1 MTKSRK
7 KNYKLRRRV
16 KRTVASIIM
25 VMAVVVA
32 AIPVENYGTMQASGI
47 ADGDLRADA
56 DAYLLSSGSLKSV
69 LKKYDSTCEN
79 AYSSGDKKTV
89 QHIEGDTFID
99 AYEIQLDSSKNNAM
113 ITKSVF
119 AKDREQFDIYETEY
133 YGYVQMDD
141 AYQRA
146 VYDLFA
152 GETYKLTYGTQ
163 SNNYSKNPVT
173 LTEGSSST
181 TLNFNSVTFDTIK
194 DEAPTGN
201 VSGTPSGPI
210 SYTDEINTYIKI
222 NSTQPNALNILENY
236 APNLLDEHKNKINTY
251 NEEMQRYINVL
262 EQIKAKSDNEIT
274 ADDETEWNNTVS
286 SINNLNTSISN
297 LTTFSATFETIRSTE
312 SDVDKDQ
319 NGLQDIIDYT
329 ICQRL
334 SHNTTNDDLKKYEL
348 KRLYS
353 EKGVIVYVP
362 VNTSNQGPT
371 GSQVN
376 DDAGYLATGKAVI
389 KGIKSNAFN
398 PTEAH
403 TAADNGEIAKITIP
417 ASVEFIGERA
427 FAKSNYL
434 KDVTIDDSNCTI
446 LGDEAFYG
454 CVNLNSVRFTSG
466 NSKLKTI
473 GCMAF
478 YNTSLNDIVF
488 PEYVEV
494 IGAGCLYYSGIQ
506 SMTMGGLKNGTL
518 TIEPY
523 AFFGCNKLSQ
533 VNFAGE
539 STNFKIGSGAF
550 ALTAD
555 QDGGAL
561 TDFVFPSYMN
571 QIKYDDNNDYILA
584 GRENLKTVTFPGRL
598 GNGADGTIPDGT
610 LAGCTQL
617 DYVVF
622 PDGAYNATFDPA
634 KLFCEVLNNQFYVT
648 GPEKGANSNTK
659 ATPRT
664 LTWNAVPG
672 YYTEDGKQ
680 GVIPYKFTDS
690 SGTVHIEIGVG
701 EESRDDYIATIDII
715 DEGAK
720 TAVLSSYLENHPSEF
735 GSIAV
740 VIPEKVGEYT
750 IKEIADGCFKD
761 VKDIIYKV
769 VITDGTVERINA
781 NAFKDCGKLQWVEL
795 GDSVNYIGESAF
807 EGCKN
812 LENIVFS
819 QTQTSLFGDEDS
831 YWSDALTIGNNAFKT
846 GSDFLTFH
854 GAVHP
859 EYAPYKLAMSA
870 DSKSM
875 TGTSLQICYKT
886 DAPTNLTILRDN
898 TTGESTLIDYPHY
911 EEIDTINKALIE
923 KWANGDAGY
932 SITDKFEEWNE
943 LRGTTNYT
951 DRPYNINGYYSEED
965 IPLYTLFMTIPKGI
979 DSIDAKEY
987 YNNADNASDLAYL
1000 TRTYTSEKRI
1010 SGATGNEIE
1019 VAINGSNNAER
1030 SINHKQSYSKYGD
1043 VKSVYSKE
1051 GYVSESDLD
1060 EFGLTPGLF
1069 SGFLAEADRSSVV
1082 AELTP
1087 PEDTTPGIIWRTYN
1101 GHQYVENSII
1111 GNDYLTAIDLTSVKE
1126 LPDYAFMSCENL
1138 LTTSYGTEMQSI
1150 GALPYRNCKSLSEII
1165 IPADNPYA
1173 LFDNMI
1179 LYRKN
1184 QSNERAVSG
1193 LEIIQC
1199 LEGRGNP
1206 NTNSSSFKV
1215 GEGSGDTY
1223 LADVVSIDKEA
1234 FSYCDNITEVDL
1246 STSSI
1251 TTLPERCFYKAE
1263 KLDTVILP
1271 DTIEVIGEEAF
1282 LGTNSNRIEV
1292 TIPNP
1297 QCAIGE
1303 TAFDL
1308 ASGQKV
1314 TIRGPKF
1321 DSTGTRQS
1329 AIYNY
1334 YLKMKEKYDNIEFIG
1349 DDSHKVTFIDYD
1361 TSLIVDSQIA
1371 NPQYVGHGEDA
1382 VCVAKPQRT
1391 GYEFSEWKC
1400 ILADGSQYTGTTD
1413 PWLNVT
1419 EDRIIQAVYKP
1430 NSNIVVPDGVD
1441 YTLTIENGTANGKT
1455 GSLTAKGGDQIIV
1468 IADTK
1473 TDGSKFQYWT
1483 VDPSS
1488 YTNLLVDGVSA
1499 NSTTF
1504 VMPNDNVK
1512 LTANFSTGSGGG
1524 TGGGESGG
1532 GTGGGSGTGGSS
1544 TDTTKKYKVTVNYG
1558 TGSGEY
1564 KAGDTVTISALAP
1577 DTSSKVFSKWT
1588 TATSGVGFASA
1599 TSATTTFIMPASDVT
1614 VTANYK
1620 TRTSDDEDNDSD
1632 SSSSSRRPG
1641 SSSTTTTVS
1650 NRPSS
1655 STATTGTTG
1664 TVTNTTNGNT
1674 TGTNNSNNNNGN
1686 KLYITK
1692 NGVSN
1697 KDVGSVTVDGS
1708 TDNFIVKI
1716 SDSDEA
1722 TAAVKEALTN
1732 KYGSLDGL
1740 AYFPMD
1746 ISLYDS
1752 TGQNKIT
1759 DTYGL
1764 NITVTMP
1771 IPDVLIQY
1779 GGNARVAA
1787 ADNGN
1792 LQQLTPKF
1800 TTIDG
1805 IACIS
1810 FVPPH
1815 FSPYVIYVDTNNLVA
1830 GQTLDSTPST
1840 GDPIHPKWFAAIG
1853 MACISIILFA
1863 TSDGH
1868 KRRKYRAA

>member
-47 ADGDLRADA
+47 EGVNLRQMADTYLQSSSNKYVSSTYESAYSGDL
-56 DAYLLSSGSLKSV
+56 
-69 LKKYDSTCEN
+69 
-79 AYSSGDKKTV
+79 KTV

-99 AYEIQLDSSKNNAM
+99 AYQVKLSSSKKEAM
-113 ITKSVF
+113 ISRSVF
-119 AKDREQFDIYETEY
+119 KNDIERFDIFETEY
-133 YGYVQMDD
+133 YDYVQMEDS
-141 AYQRA
+141 YLTA
-146 VYDLFA
+146 VYQTFENESYGLEYQTTSTHYTGPDVVDTSLTFDAVDAKTIDL
-152 GETYKLTYGTQ
+152 TQ
-163 SNNYSKNPVT
+163 APTKNYSGAPGTFNYTPSPGIINPYTSINSSVSVDAEDILKTYAPKAYDAFKQAINDHNDKVKVQTGILEDIKNLGSAATPDDVNKWNAAKTEIETLNTQIDMVKT
-173 LTEGSSST
+173 LTK
-181 TLNFNSVTFDTIK
+181 TFSEIRTN
-194 DEAPTGN
+194 E
-201 VSGTPSGPI
+201 SE
-210 SYTDEINTYIKI
+210 TDE
-222 NSTQPNALNILENY
+222 
-236 APNLLDEHKNKINTY
+236 DG
-251 NEEMQRYINVL
+251 
-262 EQIKAKSDNEIT
+262 
-274 ADDETEWNNTVS
+274 
-286 SINNLNTSISN
+286 
-297 LTTFSATFETIRSTE
+297 
-312 SDVDKDQ
+312 
-319 NGLQDIIDYT
+319 NGLQDIVDYT
-329 ICQRL
+329 ICNRMK
-334 SHNTTNDDLKKYEL
+334 STNPSGDTLDRYQLRKL
-348 KRLYS
+348 ISPDGTR
-353 EKGVIVYVP
+353 VYVP
-362 VNTSNQGPT
+362 QNKGQGPAP
-371 GSQVN
+371 GQFN
-376 DDAGYLATGKAVI
+376 DKNNYLASGSVTI
-389 KGIKSNAFN
+389 EGIASNAFD
-398 PTEAH
+398 PTYTGSGTPVPATKEVASL
-403 TAADNGEIAKITIP
+403 TIP
-417 ASVEFIGERA
+417 QSVKFIGEKA
-427 FAKSNYL
+427 FANSNYL
-434 KDVTIDDSNCTI
+434 KDVTINDSNCTI
-446 LGDEAFYG
+446 LGDEAFSG
-454 CVNLNSVRFTSG
+454 CVKLSSVKFTSG
-466 NSKLKTI
+466 NSGLKII
-473 GCMAF
+473 GCRAF
-478 YNTSLNDIVF
+478 YNTSLSDIVF

-506 SMTMGGLKNGTL
+506 SMTMGGLRNGTL

-523 AFFGCNKLSQ
+523 AFFGCDKLSQ

-539 STNFKIGSGAF
+539 STNFKIGDGAF

-561 TDFVFPSYMN
+561 KDFVFPSYMN
-571 QIKYDDNNDYILA
+571 QMKYGNGNDDNNYILA

-617 DYVVF
+617 DYVKF

-634 KLFCEVLNNQFYVT
+634 KLFREVLNNQFYVT
-648 GPEKGANSNTK
+648 GPETGASSNTK

-979 DSIDAKEY
+979 DSIDAKDY

>member
-16 KRTVASIIM
+16 KRTTASIIM

-47 ADGDLRADA
+47 ADGTDLQSKANS
-56 DAYLLSSGSLKSV
+56 YLETAANKYNASSYEN
-69 LKKYDSTCEN
+69 KY
-79 AYSSGDKKTV
+79 SGATKTV
-89 QHIEGDTFID
+89 QHIEGDAFID
-99 AYEIQLDSSKNNAM
+99 AYEIKLGSGNGAM
-113 ITKSVF
+113 IARSVF
-119 AKDREQFDIYETEY
+119 ARDRDQFDIYETEY
-133 YGYVQMDD
+133 YDYVQMDD
-141 AYQRA
+141 EYLTA
-146 VYDLFA
+146 VYNAFDA
-152 GETYKLTYGTQ
+152 EEYKLA
-163 SNNYSKNPVT
+163 YSTDSKAYSSRTVNLTDADGNTTDT
-173 LTEGSSST
+173 LTFTAVTAQTIDTNAQGSVE
-181 TLNFNSVTFDTIK
+181 NRV
-194 DEAPTGN
+194 
-201 VSGTPSGPI
+201 TPSTSI
-210 SYTDEINTYIKI
+210 SYTDSTGVNTYTKV
-222 NSTQPNALNILENY
+222 NQTQPGALEILEDY
-236 APNLLDEHKNKINTY
+236 APNLLDSHTQSITTY
-251 NEEMQRYINVL
+251 NTEMRRYTDVL
-262 EQIKAKSDNEIT
+262 DRISAKNDADIT
-274 ADDETEWNNTVS
+274 ASDETDWNNAVSEINRLNATV
-286 SINNLNTSISN
+286 SN
-297 LTTFSATFETIRSTE
+297 LTAFSATFGTIRANE
-312 SDVDKDQ
+312 SGVDDNQ
-319 NGLQDIIDYT
+319 NSLQDIIDYT

-334 SHNTTNDDLKKYEL
+334 SDGNNDLKRYEL
-348 KRLYS
+348 IKLNS
-353 EKGVIVYVP
+353 ETGDIVYVP
-362 VNTSNQGPT
+362 VNISGQGPT

-376 DDAGYLATGKAVI
+376 DGAGYLAMGSVEI
-389 KGIKSNAFN
+389 KGIGSNAFD
-398 PTEAH
+398 PLVDH
-403 TAADNGEIAKITIP
+403 TADDRGEIGTLTIP
-417 ASVEFIGERA
+417 ASVEFIGASA
-427 FAKSNYL
+427 FANSNYL
-434 KDVTIDDSNCTI
+434 KDVTIDDSNCDI
-446 LGDEAFYG
+446 LGDEAFSG
-454 CVNLNSVRFTSG
+454 CVNLRAVRFTSA
-466 NSKLKTI
+466 NSKLRTI
-473 GCMAF
+473 GCKAF
-478 YNTSLNDIVF
+478 YNTSLSDIVF
-488 PEYVEV
+488 PEYVNL

-506 SMTMGGLKNGTL
+506 SMTMGGLRNGTL

-523 AFFGCNKLSQ
+523 AFFGCDKLSQ
-533 VNFAGE
+533 VIFAGE
-539 STNFKIGSGAF
+539 STNFEMGEGAF
-550 ALTAD
+550 ALTAG

-561 TDFVFPSYMN
+561 RDFAFPSYMN
-571 QIKYDDNNDYILA
+571 QMQYAAGENDYILA

-598 GNGADGTIPDGT
+598 GNGADGMIPDHT

-617 DYVVF
+617 DCVYF
-622 PDGAYNATFDPA
+622 PDGAYNAEFDPG
-634 KLFCEVLNNQFYVT
+634 KLFSEVLNNQFYVEGPAT
-648 GPEKGANSNTK
+648 GASSSTK
-659 ATPRT
+659 ARPRT

-690 SGTVHIEIGVG
+690 NGETHIEIGVG
-701 EESRDDYIATIDII
+701 EENRDDYIATIDIL
-715 DEGAK
+715 DENAK
-720 TAVLSSYLENHPSEF
+720 TAVLSNYLENHRSEF

-750 IKEIADGCFKD
+750 IKEIADGCFRD

-769 VITDGTVERINA
+769 VIADSTVERINA
-781 NAFKDCGKLQWVEL
+781 NAFKDCSKLQWVEL
-795 GDSVNYIGESAF
+795 GDSVNYIGSSAF
-807 EGCKN
+807 ENCTS
-812 LENIVFS
+812 LENVVFS

-831 YWSDALTIGNNAFKT
+831 YWSDALTIEKDAFKT
-846 GSDFLTFH
+846 GSDYLIFH

-859 EYAPYKLAMSA
+859 EYAPYKLAMS
-870 DSKSM
+870 DESKSM

-886 DAPTNLTILRDN
+886 DAPMNLTILRDN
-898 TTGESTLIDYPHY
+898 TSGESTLIDYPHY
-911 EEIDTINKALIE
+911 EEIDTINKSLIE
-923 KWANGDAGY
+923 KWANGDSGY

-943 LRGTTNYT
+943 LRKTNNYT
-951 DRPYNINGYYSEED
+951 DRPYNSEGYYSEED

-979 DSIDAKEY
+979 DSIDAKGY
-987 YNNADNASDLAYL
+987 FNNTDNASDIAYL
-1000 TRTYTSEKRI
+1000 DRTYTPQTRTSTK
-1010 SGATGNEIE
+1010 GNEVEI
-1019 VAINGSNNAER
+1019 AIDGSNNAPR
-1030 SINHKQSYSKYGD
+1030 AINQKQSYSRYGD
-1043 VKSVYSKE
+1043 VKSIYSNKD
-1051 GYVSESDLD
+1051 YVAGSDLD

-1069 SGFLAEADRSSVV
+1069 SGFLAEADLSS
-1082 AELTP
+1082 AAGEIP
-1087 PEDTTPGIIWRTYN
+1087 DAIPGILWRTYN

-1111 GNDYLTAIDLTSVKE
+1111 GNDYLTSIDLTSVKS
-1126 LPDYAFMSCENL
+1126 LPDYAFISCENL
-1138 LTTSYGTEMQSI
+1138 LTTSYGAEMEKI
-1150 GALPYRNCKSLSEII
+1150 GVLPYRNCKSLSQIN
-1165 IPADNPYA
+1165 IPAGNPYV

-1206 NTNSSSFKV
+1206 NTGSSSFKV
-1215 GEGSGDTY
+1215 GEGSGDAY

-1282 LGTNSNRIEV
+1282 LETNSNRIEV

-1308 ASGQKV
+1308 ASGQFV
-1314 TIRGPKF
+1314 TIRGPKY

-1349 DDSHKVTFIDYD
+1349 EDYHKVTFIDYD
-1361 TSLIVDSQIA
+1361 TSLIVDSQIT
-1371 NPQYVGHGEDA
+1371 NPQYVEHGADA
-1382 VCVAKPQRT
+1382 ICVSKPQRT
-1391 GYEFSEWKC
+1391 GYEFSSWKC
-1400 ILADGSQYTGTTD
+1400 ILADGTQYTGTTD
-1413 PWLNVT
+1413 PWINVT

-1430 NSNIVVPDGVD
+1430 NANIVVSDGVD
-1441 YTLTIENGTANGKT
+1441 YTLTIENGTANGST
-1455 GSLTAKGGDQIIV
+1455 GSITAKGGDRIVV
-1468 IADTK
+1468 IAETR
-1473 TDGSKFQYWT
+1473 TNGSTFQYWT
-1483 VDPSS
+1483 VNPST
-1488 YTNLLVDGVSA
+1488 YTNLIVDGVSA
-1499 NSTTF
+1499 KSTTF
-1504 VMPNDNVK
+1504 IMPNDNVT
-1512 LTANFSTGSGGG
+1512 LTANFSAASNGGND
-1524 TGGGESGG
+1524 GGN
-1532 GTGGGSGTGGSS
+1532 GGGSDDGNGSGNGSGS
-1544 TDTTKKYKVTVNYG
+1544 TDSSKKYKVTVNYG

-1564 KAGDTVTISALAP
+1564 SAGETVTITANAP

-1599 TSATTTFIMPASDVT
+1599 TSVTTTFVMPASDVT

-1620 TRTSDDEDNDSD
+1620 TRTSDDDDD
-1632 SSSSSRRPG
+1632 DDRGSSSGRPG
-1641 SSSTTTTVS
+1641 SGTTTTTVS

-1655 STATTGTTG
+1655 STSTTGTTG
-1664 TVTNTTNGNT
+1664 TVTNSSSG
-1674 TGTNNSNNNNGN
+1674 TGSSSTGSDGS
-1686 KLYITK
+1686 KIYITK
-1692 NGVSN
+1692 NGISN
-1697 KDVGSVTVDGS
+1697 KDVASVSVEGS

-1716 SDSDEA
+1716 TESEEA

-1792 LQQLTPKF
+1792 LQELTPRF

-1815 FSPYVIYVDTNNLVA
+1815 FSPYVIYVDTHNLIA

-1853 MACISIILFA
+1853 MACISIILFV
-1863 TSDGH
+1863 TSDGS
-1868 KRRKYRAA
+1868 KRRKFKTA